1 MMRRETGAVRR
12 PEDHRVADGFEA
24 FFREQFAATVRIAN
38 AVVRDAHLAE
48 DVAQEAFIA
57 TRRRFPDPEQA
68 ENAAGWLHAAAA
80 HLALNELRARRRHE
94 GRMHHDIG
102 PSRSDGPEDVVVA
115 NEEGE
120 RVRGALRRLPRHAA
134 TVLVLRY
141 SGLAYVEIAEA
152 MGVKVNHV
160 GTMLRRAERALQKE
174 VEHETRE

>member
-1 MMRRETGAVRR
+1 M
-12 PEDHRVADGFEA
+12 ADGFEA
-24 FFREQFAATVRIAN
+24 FFREQFATTVRIAN

-57 TRRRFPDPEQA
+57 TRRRFPAPDRA
-68 ENAAGWLHAAAA
+68 ENAAGWLHSAAA
-80 HLALNELRARRRHE
+80 HLALNELRGRRRDQ
-94 GRMHHDIG
+94 GRLHHDIG

-115 NEEGE
+115 NEEAD

-152 MGVKVNHV
+152 MGVKVNQV
-160 GTMLRRAERALQKE
+160 GTMLRRAERALRKE
-174 VEHETRE
+174 VEHETRQ